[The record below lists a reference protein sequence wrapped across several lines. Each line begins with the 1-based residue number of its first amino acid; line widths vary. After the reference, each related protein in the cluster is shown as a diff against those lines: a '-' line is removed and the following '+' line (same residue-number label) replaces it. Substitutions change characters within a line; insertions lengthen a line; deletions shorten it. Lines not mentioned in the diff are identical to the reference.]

1 MWDIEGM
8 LIMIIIFVVMGKII
22 SLMCSGVGGFIIG
35 FLILLAIGAWASEKK
50 G

>member
-1 MWDIEGM
+1 MQDIEGM
-8 LIMIIIFVVMGKII
+8 LIMLIVCIILGKII

-35 FLILLAIGAWASEKK
+35 FLILLAIGIWASDKK